1 MVHRKERED
10 VKEMFETMNNVIS
23 WIDGAVWGLPLII
36 LILCTGIYLS
46 VSMIS
51 SNPASGQSPEIYGE
65 K

>member
-1 MVHRKERED
+1 
-10 VKEMFETMNNVIS
+10 MFETMNNVIS

-36 LILCTGIYLS
+36 LIMYRYLFICQHG
-46 VSMIS
+46 IS